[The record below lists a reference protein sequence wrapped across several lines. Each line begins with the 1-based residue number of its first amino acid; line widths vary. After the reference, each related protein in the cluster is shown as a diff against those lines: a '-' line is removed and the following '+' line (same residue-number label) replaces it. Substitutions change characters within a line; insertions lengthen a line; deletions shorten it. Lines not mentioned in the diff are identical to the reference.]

1 MVIVIAEALRMVMH
15 VLGQVGLNAN
25 DRINA
30 ARFTGFIKFN
40 SAIHCAMI
48 SNRQVLH
55 SQGFRLLYKLLCAAK
70 TIQEGIL
77 RVDMQ
82 MRKVSAHITSSAHSL
97 FIFRIIEHRFRV
109 NRKKGPVRVPI

>member
-25 DRINA
+25 DRIN
-30 ARFTGFIKFN
+30 
-40 SAIHCAMI
+40 
-48 SNRQVLH
+48 V
-55 SQGFRLLYKLLCAAK
+55 
-70 TIQEGIL
+70 
-77 RVDMQ
+77 Q